1 MEEVNKRLI
10 LDHRRMAII
19 LHRLALQIEEMHGD
33 DLQDTAI
40 IGLQPRGIQLARRI
54 HQILSARNQGR
65 IPYGE
70 LDSTFYRDD
79 FRRGDKPLIPSS
91 IFLEFSV
98 ENKNV
103 ILIDDVLYTGRSVR
117 SALNALADFG
127 RPAHTELMVLIDRRF
142 NRELPIQ
149 PDYAGEVVDSRM
161 NDKVLVTWGE
171 NETDHQVWI
180 LTSENE

>member
-1 MEEVNKRLI
+1 MAEMNKRLI

-19 LHRLALQIEEMHGD
+19 LHRLALQIEEMHGE
-33 DLQDTAI
+33 DLRETAI
-40 IGLQPRGIQLARRI
+40 IGLQPRGIPFARRI
-54 HQILSARNQGR
+54 HQILTERNQGT

-79 FRRGDKPLIPSS
+79 FRRSDKPLIPNS
-91 IFLEFSV
+91 ILLEFSV

-149 PDYAGEVVDSRM
+149 PDYSGEVVDSRM

-171 NETDHQVWI
+171 TESDNQVWI
-180 LTSENE
+180 LTNETE

>member
-1 MEEVNKRLI
+1 METKNKRLI
-10 LDHRRMAII
+10 LDHQRIDII
-19 LHRLALQIEEMHGD
+19 LHRLVLQIEEMHGD
-33 DLQDTAI
+33 MKETAI
-40 IGLQPRGIQLARRI
+40 IGLQPRGVHLARRI
-54 HQILSARNQGR
+54 HRILSQRNTQN

-79 FRRGDKPLIPSS
+79 FRRSEKLLIPNS
-91 IFLEFSV
+91 ILLEFSV

-149 PDYAGEVVDSRM
+149 PDYSGEVVDSRM
-161 NDKVLVTWGE
+161 NDKVLVNWAE
-171 NETDHQVWI
+171 NDKDNQVWI
-180 LTSENE
+180 LTSDTE